1 MQHFVRYAR
10 FSFSG
15 TLLKPGWRIRLFAAP
30 AAARAFAEQL
40 IVENWRVETGS
51 YDGAPADAGALESER
66 AEQPSHALSAA
77 PIREKLAGA

>member
-30 AAARAFAEQL
+30 GEAREFAEDL
-40 IVENWRVETGS
+40 IGDNWRVETGS
-51 YDGAPADAGALESER
+51 YDGAPVEG
-66 AEQPSHALSAA
+66 AA
-77 PIREKLAGA
+77 PRDHAFFPAPIGEKLTGA

>member
-30 AAARAFAEQL
+30 GEAREFAEEL
-40 IVENWRVETGS
+40 LGDNWRVETGS
-51 YDGAPADAGALESER
+51 YGGAAAESGVLEPDFAGPLN
-66 AEQPSHALSAA
+66 LS
-77 PIREKLAGA
+77 LT